1 MAACDQAIMPT
12 LRNPISIIMKS
23 LSHTSRRT
31 FLRQALAVSV
41 LGGINILPAHARRV
55 SPNSKVRL
63 AVVGCGNRGAAVGN
77 WFLGK
82 DICEIVTVC
91 DVHIDGDHT
100 QGFLGKLPA
109 STTRY
114 VDFREMFDKE
124 EKNIDAVIVNTPDH
138 SHFPV
143 TMQAMALGKHVY
155 VEKPMAHTFLQSEL
169 MMQAAEKHGVVTQV
183 GNQGHS
189 EANRTQFKAWT
200 EGGIIKDVHRIDA
213 YMTARRRWHG
223 WDVSSMPEAQEMP
236 EGLDWETWCA
246 TAPMTGFHP
255 HLHPANWRSWF
266 DYGCGA
272 FGDWGPHIL
281 DTCHRFLDLGL
292 PSEVI
297 AEHRD
302 GPNDYIFPQASTIRF
317 KFPARGAHPACDV
330 WWFDGQGNNAPLPP
344 EIEEGTNM
352 GNAGKIIHSKELV
365 FRGASHGST
374 LRIVPREKFREMHDQ
389 LPEYE
394 QRTPDHASNFLM
406 ACRGEAEANS
416 PFSVGGPLNQMF
428 NLGIL
433 AQRYG
438 GTIKFDRDTKE
449 ITSHANGRE
458 MLNGNPPRPGWEQ
471 YYRL

>member
-1 MAACDQAIMPT
+1 MQS
-12 LRNPISIIMKS
+12 ISHS
-23 LSHTSRRT
+23 SRRR
-31 FLRQALAVSV
+31 FIKQALAASV
-41 LGGINILPAHARRV
+41 LGGLNILPAHARRV
-55 SPNSKVRL
+55 SPNSKIRL
-63 AVVGCGNRGAAVGN
+63 AIVGCGNRAGSIGN
-77 WFLGK
+77 WFKGK
-82 DICEIVTVC
+82 DHTEITTVC
-91 DVHIDGDHT
+91 DVDLDGNHCKD
-100 QGFLGKLPA
+100 FLSGIP
-109 STTRY
+109 SSIPRY
-114 VDFREMFDKE
+114 RDFREMFDKQ
-124 EKNIDAVIVNTPDH
+124 EKNIDAVIVGTPDH
-138 SHFPV
+138 SHFPI

-155 VEKPMAHTFLQSEL
+155 VEKPLAHSFLQTEL
-169 MMQAAEKHGVVTQV
+169 LMKAAEKYDVVTQV

-189 EANRTQFKAWT
+189 AANRTQFKAWT

-213 YMTARRRWHG
+213 YMTAARRWHG
-223 WDVSSMPEAQEMP
+223 WDVSGMPEAKDIPDGM
-236 EGLDWETWCA
+236 DWDGWCA
-246 TAPMTGFHP
+246 SAPMTGFHP
-255 HLHPANWRSWF
+255 RLHPANWRSWY

-292 PSEVI
+292 PSEII

-317 KFPARGAHPACDV
+317 RFPARGNHPACDV
-330 WWFDGQGNNAPLPP
+330 WWYDGRGNHAPLPP

-374 LRIVPREKFREMHDQ
+374 LRIVPTSKFREMRDQ

-394 QRTPDHASNFLM
+394 QRTPDHADNFLN
-406 ACRGEAEANS
+406 ACRGEEEANA

-438 GTIKFDRDTKE
+438 GTFKFDREAKQ
-449 ITSHANGRE
+449 ITSHPNGRE
-458 MLNGNPPRPGWEQ
+458 LLYGNPPRPGWEQ
-471 YYRL
+471 YYQL

>member
-1 MAACDQAIMPT
+1 MH
-12 LRNPISIIMKS
+12 S
-23 LSHTSRRT
+23 LSKSSRRT
-31 FLRQALAVSV
+31 FLRQAIAASV
-41 LGGINILPAHARRV
+41 VGGVGGLNILPAHARRV

-63 AVVGCGNRGAAVGN
+63 AIVGCGNRGGGIGN
-77 WFLGK
+77 WFKSKG
-82 DICEIVTVC
+82 DMAEVVAAC
-91 DVHIDGDHT
+91 DVHIDGGHCAD
-100 QGFLGKLPA
+100 FLSGIPA
-109 STTRY
+109 SVPRY
-114 VDFREMFDKE
+114 RDFREMFDKE
-124 EKNIDAVIVNTPDH
+124 EKNIDAVIVGTPDH
-138 SHFPV
+138 SHFPI

-155 VEKPMAHTFLQSEL
+155 VEKPLAHTFLQTEL
-169 MMQAAEKHGVVTQV
+169 LMKAAEKYGVVTQV

-200 EGGIIKDVHRIDA
+200 EAGIIKDVHRIDA
-213 YMTARRRWHG
+213 YMTAARRWHG
-223 WDVSSMPEAQEMP
+223 WNVSGMPEAQSMP

-255 HLHPANWRSWF
+255 QLHPGNWRSWF

-292 PSEVI
+292 PSEII

-302 GPNDYIFPQASTIRF
+302 GPNDFIFPQASTIRF
-317 KFPARGAHPACDV
+317 RFPARGNHPACDV

-344 EIEEGTNM
+344 EIDPGTNM
-352 GNAGKIIHSKELV
+352 GSAGKIIHSKEVV
-365 FRGASHGST
+365 FRGGTHGET
-374 LRIVPREKFREMHDQ
+374 LRIVPHEKAREMHES

-394 QRTPDHASNFLM
+394 QRLPDHASNFLM

-416 PFSVGGPLNQMF
+416 PFSIGGPLNQMF

-438 GTIKFDRDTKE
+438 GTIKFDREKKI